1 MKTST
6 FVTFVFIILFPL
18 TLIADNN
25 TIVRNN
31 LRYNIFSEEYVY
43 VEFDSQEH
51 EAKRATFKLDVKC
64 SLEEYKL
71 LIEASRNFKGE
82 IIESIKAIFPED
94 KLYNE
99 DGKFVITR
107 FNYFVKPKTGEV
119 LLNYI
124 TCNEDISLKNL
135 DDNIHLFYNE
145 FNKRVKLPPSNN
157 ESLTDSSAVILSMSF
172 NITKPISQDEESS
185 NIFVTFWNV
194 ICNWFK

>member
-1 MKTST
+1 MRTST
-6 FVTFVFIILFPL
+6 FVTFVFIIFFPL

-31 LRYNIFSEEYVY
+31 LKYYIYDNHFSLVNDSPEY
-43 VEFDSQEH
+43 DKKLD
-51 EAKRATFKLDVKC
+51 AFKLDAKC

-71 LIEASRNFKGE
+71 LIETSRNFKGE
-82 IIESIKAIFPED
+82 IVESIKAIFPED

-107 FNYFVKPKTGEV
+107 LNYFVKPKTGETK
-119 LLNYI
+119 LFFI
-124 TCNEDISLKNL
+124 FFNENIFPKNL

-145 FNKRVKLPPSNN
+145 FNKIVKLPPSKN

-172 NITKPISQDEESS
+172 NITKPIAQDEESS

>member
-6 FVTFVFIILFPL
+6 FVTFVFIIFFPL

-31 LRYNIFSEEYVY
+31 LKYYIYDNHFSLVNDSPEY
-43 VEFDSQEH
+43 DKKLD
-51 EAKRATFKLDVKC
+51 AFKLDAKC

-71 LIEASRNFKGE
+71 LIETSRNFKGE

-107 FNYFVKPKTGEV
+107 LNYFVKPKTGETK
-119 LLNYI
+119 LFFI
-124 TCNEDISLKNL
+124 FFNENIFPKNL

-145 FNKRVKLPPSNN
+145 FNKRVKLPPSKN

-172 NITKPISQDEESS
+172 NITKPIAQDEESS

>member
-6 FVTFVFIILFPL
+6 FVTFFFIIFFPL
-18 TLIADNN
+18 TLIADNK

-31 LRYNIFSEEYVY
+31 LKYYIHDNHFSLVNDSPEY
-43 VEFDSQEH
+43 DKKLD
-51 EAKRATFKLDVKC
+51 AFKLDAKC

-71 LIEASRNFKGE
+71 LIETSRNFKGE

-107 FNYFVKPKTGEV
+107 FNYFVKHKTGEV

-172 NITKPISQDEESS
+172 NITKPIVQDEETS
-185 NIFVTFWNV
+185 NVFVRFWNWLW
-194 ICNWFK
+194 NE

>member
-6 FVTFVFIILFPL
+6 FVTFVFIIFFPL

-31 LRYNIFSEEYVY
+31 LKYYIHDNHFSLVNDSPEY
-43 VEFDSQEH
+43 DKKLD
-51 EAKRATFKLDVKC
+51 AFKLDAKC

-71 LIEASRNFKGE
+71 LIETSRNFKGE

-107 FNYFVKPKTGEV
+107 LNYFVKPKTGETK
-119 LLNYI
+119 LFFI
-124 TCNEDISLKNL
+124 FFNENIFPKNL

-145 FNKRVKLPPSNN
+145 FNKRVKLHPSNN
-157 ESLTDSSAVILSMSF
+157 ESLTVSSAVILSMSF
-172 NITKPISQDEESS
+172 NITKPIAQDEESS

>member
-6 FVTFVFIILFPL
+6 FVTFVFIIFFPL

-31 LRYNIFSEEYVY
+31 LKYYIYDNHFSLVNNSPEY
-43 VEFDSQEH
+43 DKKLD
-51 EAKRATFKLDVKC
+51 AFKLDAKC

-107 FNYFVKPKTGEV
+107 LNYFVKPKTGETK
-119 LLNYI
+119 LFFI
-124 TCNEDISLKNL
+124 FFNENIFPKNL

-145 FNKRVKLPPSNN
+145 FIKRVKLPPSNN

-172 NITKPISQDEESS
+172 NVTKPISQDEESS

>member
-6 FVTFVFIILFPL
+6 FVTLVFIIFFPL

-31 LRYNIFSEEYVY
+31 LKYYIYDNHFSLVNNSPEY
-43 VEFDSQEH
+43 DKKLD
-51 EAKRATFKLDVKC
+51 AFKLDAKC

-71 LIEASRNFKGE
+71 LIETSRNFKGE

-107 FNYFVKPKTGEV
+107 LNYFVKPKTGETK
-119 LLNYI
+119 LFFI
-124 TCNEDISLKNL
+124 FFNENIFPKNL

>member
-1 MKTST
+1 MRTST
-6 FVTFVFIILFPL
+6 FLTLVFVILFPL
-18 TLIADNN
+18 TLIADDD

-31 LRYNIFSEEYVY
+31 LKYNIYSKNNYVDFY
-43 VEFDSQEH
+43 SHEH
-51 EAKRATFKLDVKC
+51 YTKISTFRLDDKC

-82 IIESIKAIFPED
+82 IIELIKEIFPED

-172 NITKPISQDEESS
+172 NITKPIAQDEESS

>member
-1 MKTST
+1 MKTSAFLSLV
-6 FVTFVFIILFPL
+6 FVILFPL
-18 TLIADNN
+18 TLIADDD

-31 LRYNIFSEEYVY
+31 LKYNIYSKNNYVDFY
-43 VEFDSQEH
+43 SHEH
-51 EAKRATFKLDVKC
+51 YTKISTFRLDDKC

-82 IIESIKAIFPED
+82 IIELIKEIFPED

-172 NITKPISQDEESS
+172 NITKPIAQDEESS
-185 NIFVTFWNV
+185 NIFVTFWNT
-194 ICNWFK
+194 ICDWFK